1 LSARRIGA
9 LPDALSSAEAEDG
22 DMERVVITARLNEG
36 SEARARDLVRG
47 GPPFDPR
54 QASLA
59 RHSVFVGHEIVVFVF
74 EGEDVRRRLSEL
86 VNDRLYS
93 AAFSAWA
100 PLLAEQPKIAHE
112 AYHWD
117 PKEDTMNKIV
127 IATDGSESAAEA
139 VKFGLELAAEQ
150 LAEPIFVH
158 VVPGVDV
165 LPPAGFGV
173 TVAPSVPHVLSEE
186 DRLPLDEA
194 VEIAAQQGIEA
205 RTELLVGHPAAEIVT
220 YADTVDADLIVVGS
234 RGHGT
239 VASALLGS
247 VSRGVLHESRRPV
260 LVVRGA
266 EVHAAAGV
274 Q

>member
-1 LSARRIGA
+1 
-9 LPDALSSAEAEDG
+9 
-22 DMERVVITARLNEG
+22 MERVVITARLNEG
-36 SEARARDLVRG
+36 AEGRARELVAA
-47 GPPFDPR
+47 GPPFDPH
-54 QASLA
+54 QVGLVK
-59 RHSVFVGHEIVVFVF
+59 HGVFIGNDVVVFVF
-74 EGEDVRRRLSEL
+74 EGHDVERQLSQL
-86 VNDRLYS
+86 VNDRLNS

-117 PKEDTMNKIV
+117 PKEDTMNTIV

-150 LAEPIFVH
+150 DAEPIFVH

-173 TVAPSVPHVLSEE
+173 TVAPSVPHVLSDE
-186 DRLPLDEA
+186 DRLPLQEA
-194 VEIAAQQGIEA
+194 LEIAAEQGIEA

-220 YADTVDADLIVVGS
+220 YADTVDADLIVIGS

-239 VASALLGS
+239 FASALLGS
-247 VSRGVLHESRRPV
+247 VSRGVLHDSRRPV

-266 EVHAAAGV
+266 QVHAETGV

>member
-9 LPDALSSAEAEDG
+9 HPDAPASRDVEDG
-22 DMERVVITARLNEG
+22 DMERVVITARLKEG
-36 SEARARDLVRG
+36 SEAGARKLVAA
-47 GPPFDPR
+47 GPPFDPH
-54 QASLA
+54 QVGLA
-59 RHSVFVGHEIVVFVF
+59 RHGVFVGNDVVVFVF
-74 EGEDVRRRLSEL
+74 EGHGVERQLSQL
-86 VNDRLYS
+86 VNDRLNS

-117 PKEDTMNKIV
+117 PQEDTMNTIV
-127 IATDGSESAAEA
+127 IATDGSESAVEA

-150 LAEPIFVH
+150 DAEPIFVH
-158 VVPGVDV
+158 VIAGVDV

-173 TVAPSVPHVLSEE
+173 TVAPSVPHALTEE

-194 VEIAAQQGIEA
+194 LQIAAEQGIEA

-239 VASALLGS
+239 LASALLGS
-247 VSRGVLHESRRPV
+247 VSRGVLHDSRRPV
-260 LVVRGA
+260 LVVRGT
-266 EVHAAAGV
+266 EVHAEAGV
-274 Q
+274 